1 VSFVIPG
8 EVICVEE
15 EALPSGYVYSDGRGY
30 LRSHVIGVAVLNKYK
45 KTASV
50 RPLVK
55 RGLTL
60 KQGVIVE
67 GLISSVYEDIAVV
80 KIYQADNIKI
90 NATGLLHISQISSEY
105 VTDIQDYIRPS
116 DTIKARV
123 LNNMPP
129 YLLTIKEPQLGVI
142 HAYCSSCGEEL
153 YLTSTGVL
161 TCNNCGR
168 IEKRKVAVGGYLLV
182 VS

>member
-1 VSFVIPG
+1 VSFVLPG
-8 EVICVEE
+8 EIVCVEE
-15 EALPSGYVYSDGRGY
+15 EALPSGYMYNDGKGY
-30 LRSHVIGVAVLNKYK
+30 LRSHIVGVAVLNKYK

-50 RPLVK
+50 KPLAK

-67 GLISSVYEDIAVV
+67 GLVFSVHEDVAVV
-80 KIYQADNIKI
+80 RIYRADNARV

-105 VTDIQDYIRPS
+105 VTDMQDYVRPS
-116 DTIKARV
+116 DTVKARV
-123 LNNMPP
+123 LNNTPP

-142 HAYCSSCGEEL
+142 HAYCGSCGEEL
-153 YLTSTGVL
+153 YLTSTGIL

-168 IEKRKVAVGGYLLV
+168 VERRKVAVGSYLLV
-182 VS
+182 TS